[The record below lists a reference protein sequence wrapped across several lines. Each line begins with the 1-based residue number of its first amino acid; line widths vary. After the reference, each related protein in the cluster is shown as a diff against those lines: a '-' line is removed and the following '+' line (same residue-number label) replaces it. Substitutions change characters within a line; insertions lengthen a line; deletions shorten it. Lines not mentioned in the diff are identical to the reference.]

1 VGIVL
6 GGGRGSGAILGGA
19 IAGSG
24 AGIEGAGV
32 TAGSC
37 LTGSGAAAAVSTT
50 GCGGRAAGTTER
62 RLAPLRPLYLVEQIR
77 GHRLRQGAETEP
89 PSAREEGFSAPGFS

>member
-1 VGIVL
+1 M
-6 GGGRGSGAILGGA
+6 GGA
-19 IAGSG
+19 G
-24 AGIEGAGV
+24 A

-50 GCGGRAAGTTER
+50 GCGAAGAANATGSEAGAAATAASTWR
-62 RLAPLRPLYLVEQIR
+62 NRSA
-77 GHRLRQGAETEP
+77 GTDCGNGAETEP